1 MKQKSKQYWRQIRWL
16 LLIIIIIAIW
26 WPATVWI
33 HQRVHNEHQPVKS
46 NMQPVILV
54 PGSSATE
61 NRFDT
66 LIDKLN
72 DDGQRHSLLKLV
84 VKTNDAITYKGKIYN
99 NDNQPYI
106 VIAFQDNHDGYDNI
120 KKQANWLSLALDAL
134 MKKYHFNHFN
144 AIGHSNGGLIW
155 TYFLEN
161 YFDPHHMTI
170 DKLMTIG
177 APFNLNESSS
187 TKRTPMLQNFIQNN
201 NKLPKN
207 LDVYTIVGAETYN
220 TDGLVPWESAVQARY
235 VFQGKVKHFTEI
247 TVTGANAE
255 HSDLPQNTE
264 IVQSIEQSMLIQDDN
279 NNTAHNQEQRIPQKE
294 YDKIIDDKT
303 SSK

>member
-1 MKQKSKQYWRQIRWL
+1 MKQKIKQIWQWLRWL
-16 LLIIIIIAIW
+16 ILGIFAVWTWWTAIAW
-26 WPATVWI
+26 V
-33 HQRVHNEHQPVKS
+33 HQSVKNARQPIKS

-72 DDGQRHSLLKLV
+72 DEGEKHSLLKLTV
-84 VKTNDAITYKGKIYN
+84 HTNDSISYKGKIFAD
-99 NDNQPYI
+99 DNQPYI
-106 VIAFQDNHDGYDNI
+106 VIAFQDNHDGFDNI

-134 MKKYHFNHFN
+134 VKKYHFNRFN

-161 YFDPHHMTI
+161 YFDAHHLTI
-170 DKLMTIG
+170 NKFMTIG
-177 APFNLNESSS
+177 TPFNLNESNAN
-187 TKRTPMLQNFIQNN
+187 KRTPLLQNLIQNN

-207 LDVYTIVGAETYN
+207 MDVYTIVGAETYD

-235 VFQGKVKHFTEI
+235 IFQGKVHHFTEI

-255 HSDLPQNTE
+255 HSDLPDNSE
-264 IVQSIEQSMLIQDDN
+264 IVQSIQQNILIKN
-279 NNTAHNQEQRIPQKE
+279 
-294 YDKIIDDKT
+294 DKSHPNRYEMNKN
-303 SSK
+303 S